1 MNAFRPL
8 PAPWSWE
15 LYTCHPTIHRLFLV
29 RIFSSHPHDST
40 SDIFTILKISDL
52 CWSSPLV
59 LRLHNRT
66 PSFFSQEFF
75 AFWSQAHH
83 LLTSFPY
90 STLRLHSPD
99 QHSTFKKET
108 SPSGCQV
115 PSAKCQVPNANVQ
128 CSGTWMPLRAA
139 TPQADISTVSGRTT
153 GNLFKWDQVSWWCA
167 RIWSI
172 LLAIDF
178 NQIEC

>member
-1 MNAFRPL
+1 M
-8 PAPWSWE
+8 
-15 LYTCHPTIHRLFLV
+15 IQRLTN
-29 RIFSSHPHDST
+29 S
-40 SDIFTILKISDL
+40 IFTILKISDL

-90 STLRLHSPD
+90 STLSIHND
-99 QHSTFKKET
+99 QHSTFKKKT

-115 PSAKCQVPNANVQ
+115 PSANVQ
-128 CSGTWMPLRAA
+128 GPECQQERPHPKRTSQQYLAGPPATFLNVVSNISDVLNTWGNKLLL
-139 TPQADISTVSGRTT
+139 TLLLLTTTITTVSGRTT
-153 GNLFKWDQVSWWCA
+153 GNLFKC
-167 RIWSI
+167 
-172 LLAIDF
+172 
-178 NQIEC
+178 CK